1 MLFSLKQ
8 FPTSPCSSLLEI
20 PLEKRQHRIS
30 YTSFQHIMDTKNKYW
45 TRRKWKLEKNGQE
58 EQIKAN
64 SCVPW
69 FMESG
74 VYNM

>member
-1 MLFSLKQ
+1 
-8 FPTSPCSSLLEI
+8 
-20 PLEKRQHRIS
+20 
-30 YTSFQHIMDTKNKYW
+30 MDTKNKYW

-64 SCVPW
+64 NCVPW